1 MVFLIVWP
9 KVHRV
14 LSGEKVVMSNY
25 LEGTSSRSMT
35 RDGSR
40 TNVGMSE
47 MLRESPP
54 KEAKQGKDACKDKD
68 KANSRIPLQSDD
80 PLPSSIAS
88 KIVCSEQ
95 LLREATDKF
104 NEGRPLLSEEISLL
118 QEELGLL
125 CNELSRIEFV
135 QSDRQAVVEFV
146 QDDRNEEEDL
156 V

>member
-54 KEAKQGKDACKDKD
+54 KESKQAKEASKD

>member
-54 KEAKQGKDACKDKD
+54 KEAKQTKEASKD

-104 NEGRPLLSEEISLL
+104 NEGRPLLSEEISVL

>member
-54 KEAKQGKDACKDKD
+54 KEAKQAKEASKD